1 MRPITF
7 RERLK
12 QNPSN
17 AEMTL
22 TVALQERGLAHGMFR
37 DVEIC
42 LEKTTPDLFWPT
54 KGVAVYLDGEQ
65 VHSSERAQLRD
76 DKITDMLTN
85 RGIKVLR
92 FRYRPPLSRKR
103 LNEIIVQIEEA
114 IC

>member
-1 MRPITF
+1 MSF
-7 RERLK
+7 RERLR

-22 TVALQERGLAHGMFR
+22 IVALQNRGVKGWFK
-37 DVEIC
+37 DQEVI
-42 LEKTTPDLFWPT
+42 LESTVPDFWFPT

-65 VHSSERAQLRD
+65 VHSSEHAQNRD
-76 DKITDMLTN
+76 DRITRLLE
-85 RGIKVLR
+85 RKGIKVLR

-114 IC
+114 L